1 MVREGADLRT
11 AHAPRAGQ
19 DSGIA
24 RAQSV
29 GPLTVM
35 KAVVT
40 GGTLATRLLVA
51 GALLLVG
58 LPGLSILVYLLGS
71 PPTPAPIPLLVV
83 VDSVQVL
90 IVLNALVVVGQLL
103 VEVRRRRF
111 LLADSRR
118 PIAPVSRAGV
128 SVDRPKGLQ
137 ELCVEL
143 TEMIWEHERHARSGL
158 DDAVLAYVRDAVT
171 AEVERRRRRVVL
183 DQRLA
188 ELESMFPELCRANP
202 QGRGR

>member
-1 MVREGADLRT
+1 MIREGAEIRT
-11 AHAPRAGQ
+11 AHAPHAGPG
-19 DSGIA
+19 SGIA

-40 GGTLATRLLVA
+40 GGSLATRLLIS

-58 LPGLSILVYLLGS
+58 LPVLTILVYLWGS
-71 PPTPAPIPLLVV
+71 PPTPAPIPLLVL
-83 VDSVQVL
+83 VDSLQVL

-103 VEVRRRRF
+103 VGVRRRSS
-111 LLADSRR
+111 LADSRMPDAR
-118 PIAPVSRAGV
+118 VSWAGV
-128 SVDRPKGLQ
+128 SVDRPKSLQ

-158 DDAVLAYVRDAVT
+158 DHAVLAYVRDAVT
-171 AEVERRRRRVVL
+171 VEVERRRRRVVL

-188 ELESMFPELCRANP
+188 ELESMF
-202 QGRGR
+202 